1 MGAGARAEASE
12 TGASLGSQGVPAASP
27 DRQAARAAGPALA
40 VLMGLS
46 LSHLLNDL
54 IQSLLPAIYPLLKQS
69 FHLDFGQIG
78 LITLAFQ
85 ATASLLQ
92 PAVGLYTDRRPLPF
106 SLAAGMMVSLAGL
119 ALLAIAP
126 TYGALVAAAALVGLG
141 SAIFH
146 PEASRVARL
155 ASGGHFGLAQSVFQ
169 VGGNAG
175 TALGPLLAA
184 FVVVPHGQGSVAWFG
199 LAALTGIGLL
209 SGVGRWYAGRLAAA
223 PRVPQAARASGPGAL
238 SRARVVA
245 TIAILLALIFSKFFY
260 TASFSSYYTF
270 YLIHRFGVPVA
281 QSQLYLFV
289 FLGSVAAGTLLGGPI
304 GDRFGRK
311 LVIWASILGVL
322 PFTLALPHAN
332 LFWTVALSVPIGLIL
347 ASALPAILVYAQ
359 DLLPGR
365 IGLVGGL
372 FYGFAFG
379 MGGLGA
385 ALLGELADRVGIEQV
400 YSVCAYLPLI
410 GLLAVMLP
418 RLR

>member
-1 MGAGARAEASE
+1 MKAGAEAEA
-12 TGASLGSQGVPAASP
+12 GASLGLQGAAPPDRPAAA
-27 DRQAARAAGPALA
+27 QAAGPALA

-54 IQSLLPAIYPLLKQS
+54 VQSLLPAIYPLLKQS

-92 PAVGLYTDRRPLPF
+92 PVVGLYTDRHPLPF
-106 SLAAGMMVSLAGL
+106 SLAAGMGLSLAGL
-119 ALLAIAP
+119 ALLAAAP
-126 TYGALVAAAALVGLG
+126 TYGALIAAAALVGLG

-155 ASGGHFGLAQSVFQ
+155 ASGGRYGLAQSVFQ

-184 FVVVPHGQGSVAWFG
+184 FVVVPRGQGSVAWFG
-199 LAALTGIGLL
+199 LAALVGMIVL
-209 SGVGRWYAGRLAAA
+209 SGVGRWYARRLAAA
-223 PRVPQAARASGPGAL
+223 PRPARTAGAATGTL

-289 FLGSVAAGTLLGGPI
+289 FLGSVAAGTLLGGPV
-304 GDRFGRK
+304 GDRFGRRP
-311 LVIWASILGVL
+311 VIWVSILGVL
-322 PFTLALPHAN
+322 PFTLALPHAD
-332 LFWTVALSVPIGLIL
+332 LFWTVALTVPIGLIL

-400 YSVCAYLPLI
+400 YAVCAYLPLI
-410 GLLAVMLP
+410 GFLAVLLP